1 MVMSDEESGFRVD
14 RILTAVNFSDL
25 FSLALKY
32 AAVGAFQFNAE
43 LIVMH
48 AERVEVPPYVLAD
61 DYERLLGELRKM
73 RQSAE
78 EFLADYVY
86 QILGGATEQLR
97 IRYLIVEE
105 HPVDAILKASE
116 TEKVELVVM
125 GTYPR
130 SRTNVALS
138 RLSSGVIR
146 QSK

>member
-1 MVMSDEESGFRVD
+1 MCDEESGFRVD
-14 RILTAVNFSDL
+14 RILAAIDFSDL
-25 FSLALKY
+25 SSLALKY

-61 DYERLLGELRKM
+61 DYERLLSELREM

-130 SRTNVALS
+130 SRTNVALI
-138 RLSSGVIR
+138 RLSSGVMR
-146 QSK
+146 QSR

>member
-1 MVMSDEESGFRVD
+1 
-14 RILTAVNFSDL
+14 
-25 FSLALKY
+25 
-32 AAVGAFQFNAE
+32 
-43 LIVMH
+43 
-48 AERVEVPPYVLAD
+48 
-61 DYERLLGELRKM
+61 M

-105 HPVDAILKASE
+105 QPVDAILKASE

-130 SRTNVALS
+130 SRTNVALI

-146 QSK
+146 QSR